1 MTLRVVYLLNII
13 PELIPVPNRISFKL
27 IDLDHVLLNNPYLF
41 EYFGLIAC
49 LLLLFGAT
57 FFSDKLLSVKPVIGI
72 GLIAAPIIYF
82 FLVLKANLL
91 NIPFTDDYNLL
102 ETIHN
107 FRKET
112 DFVKSLEILFEQV
125 NQHRFPFERIVML
138 TMVFFTGTV
147 NIKVQILIGNFFML
161 GTAYLF
167 FLSLKKENIS
177 WYYFI
182 PVPYILFNLV
192 YFENAFWGIAAI
204 QNTPLIFFAFLSA
217 YGLGRNDSKG
227 WIIGLIAAIVV
238 TFVSG
243 NGMLAWI
250 IGCVIL
256 TFQKRY
262 KLLIQWI
269 IIAVGILLFYFL
281 FDYHF
286 ITSEA
291 EKPWRHPIFNL
302 TFLLGFWGNALYLD
316 IPHPSIS
323 GFYSDM
329 ILCVLAGIVI
339 GLAFLAWF
347 IRTFSNTR
355 LQWNHWLI
363 MGAFMFIMGTGCMFV
378 ISRPMNTW
386 LMHGGNIFSR
396 RYMIFGVVALATA
409 YIAIITLIKKSGRI
423 QTAAAILGMIAFMS
437 LHVASYY
444 MSLPQMR
451 KQYEELSLDGYFFK
465 NFSTFLTTGINF
477 GDIPFWNHPTRM
489 KELVHSVED
498 SGLSRLL
505 ASNPFPEHKNIIEET
520 GNQTEPYK
528 GGADIKVEFRNNE
541 QGNPPKSIRFTAGE
555 ENGIQPS
562 YFVLVS
568 ENHTIL
574 LPALPVPNK
583 FGDFLKT
590 RTYYSDKYQYTAFRT
605 KLPAGKYAL
614 WMMSKDP
621 LNNRWESK
629 LTGKRMFLY

>member
-1 MTLRVVYLLNII
+1 MDN
-13 PELIPVPNRISFKL
+13 
-27 IDLDHVLLNNPYLF
+27 VLLYNPYLF
-41 EYFGLIAC
+41 EYLGLLIC

-57 FFSDKLLSVKPVIGI
+57 FFNDKLLAIKPFIGI
-72 GLIAAPIIYF
+72 GLIITPIVYF
-82 FLVLKANLL
+82 FLILNANLL

-112 DFVKSLEILFEQV
+112 DFVKSMEILFEQV
-125 NQHRFPFERIVML
+125 NQHRFPFERSIML
-138 TMVFFTGTV
+138 IMVFFTGTV
-147 NIKVQILIGNFFML
+147 NIKLQILLGNLFML
-161 GTAYLF
+161 GTLYLF
-167 FLSLKKENIS
+167 FLSLKKESIS

-204 QNTPLIFFAFLSA
+204 QNTPLIFFALLSA

-227 WIIGLIAAIVV
+227 WIIGLLAAIFV

-250 IGCVIL
+250 IGGVIL
-256 TFQKRY
+256 TLQTRY
-262 KLLIQWI
+262 KLLIQWV
-269 IIAVGILLFYFL
+269 IIATAILLFYFL
-281 FDYHF
+281 FDYQF

-291 EKPWRHPIFNL
+291 EKPWRHPIFNM

-323 GFYSDM
+323 GFYTDM

-339 GLAFLAWF
+339 ALAFLAWF
-347 IRTFSNTR
+347 ARTFSNTR

-409 YIAIITLIKKSGRI
+409 YMAIIMLLKRYERI
-423 QTAAAILGMIAFMS
+423 QLVSAVLGMATFLS
-437 LHVASYY
+437 LHVTSYY

-451 KQYEELSLDGYFFK
+451 RQYEELALDGYFFK
-465 NFSTFLTTGINF
+465 NFSTFLTTGIKF

-489 KELVHSVED
+489 KELVHTVED

-505 ASNPFPEHKNIIEET
+505 ASDSFPEHKKVIEQT
-520 GNQTEPYK
+520 GNQSEVYK
-528 GGADIKVEFRNNE
+528 GGADIKVEIRRNE

-555 ENGIQPS
+555 ENGIKPS

-574 LPALPVPNK
+574 LPALPVPNNVE
-583 FGDFLKT
+583 DFIKK
-590 RTYYSDKYQYTAFRT
+590 RTYYSKTYQYTAFRT
-605 KLPAGKYAL
+605 KLPAGSYAL
-614 WMMSKDP
+614 WVMSKKDP
-621 LNNRWESK
+621 FQGKWESK
-629 LTGKRMFLY
+629 LTGKRMLLY